1 MSSDTLED
9 ISLAPETLAI
19 LDEFFI
25 KKNLEDLDSISE
37 DWQLS
42 QFWYTD
48 ETSRQ
53 IVNECICSLEG
64 ETSKRIACISCPS
77 LIKHFIETEVII
89 I

>member
-37 DWQLS
+37 DWQ
-42 QFWYTD
+42 
-48 ETSRQ
+48 
-53 IVNECICSLEG
+53 V
-64 ETSKRIACISCPS
+64 
-77 LIKHFIETEVII
+77 
-89 I
+89 